1 MEKTFIGYSRVS
13 KENKNGKNL
22 SLDEQET
29 WLSNECV
36 RHNASLVMMSEG
48 EGVSGRKLSNRPV
61 LNEALRKLD
70 KGEAHGLIVK
80 KLDRLARNTADFLY
94 ILERSRKGKWT
105 LVIGDLDIDTS
116 SPMGEAMATISAVFA
131 QLERERIA
139 ERARTSHAHRKSVG
153 IENPIFL
160 PSIPDELSETILA
173 AYRERGMS
181 YNGIARQLN
190 AQGVL
195 PFRNGKKWYA
205 STIKYT
211 VERLSA

>member
-22 SLDEQET
+22 SLDEQEA
-29 WLSNECV
+29 WLTSECL
-36 RHNASLVMMSEG
+36 RRNASLVMMSEG
-48 EGVSGRKLSNRPV
+48 DGVSGKKLSNRPV
-61 LNEALRKLD
+61 LVEAIRKLD
-70 KGEAHGLIVK
+70 KGEAQGLIVK
-80 KLDRLARNTADFLY
+80 KLDRLARNTSDFLY
-94 ILERSRKGKWT
+94 ILERSRKGSWA
-105 LVIGDLDIDTS
+105 LIIGDLDIDTS
-116 SPMGEAMATISAVFA
+116 TPIGEAMATMASVFA
-131 QLERERIA
+131 QLERERIKKNMKDA
-139 ERARTSHAHRKSVG
+139 YAHKKASGLKVG
-153 IENPIFL
+153 ADPC
-160 PSIPDELSETILA
+160 IPDELGKTILT

-190 AQGVL
+190 EQGVL